1 MRGEWA
7 PLRTSVVAL
16 LCKLAPIVREAVAKL
31 GLLIVMELIGPKA
44 IVPRWQHR
52 SQENKITAVTGKARR
67 SAN

>member
-1 MRGEWA
+1 MRRELA

-16 LCKLAPIVREAVAKL
+16 LCKLEPIVRGSHKAWL
-31 GLLIVMELIGPKA
+31 IDSDGLMGSKA

-52 SQENKITAVTGKARR
+52 SQKSKITEVTGKARR